1 MNTFNALHKYR
12 RLVFAM
18 TLMFL
23 VVGLASWFTMA
34 RQEDPSFPYRT
45 GMVKV
50 VFPGA
55 TATQIEKLITEPLE
69 EQLAEVDEIR
79 RMRSISRDDVVIVI
93 VELLDRIYDTDTAW
107 DRVRIALDQAQQDFP
122 AGVVE
127 LTLEDK
133 RMDIPAV
140 VLSLT
145 GSDDLVALAE
155 QAELLKKQLLRVPGV
170 SRIEINGDPEK
181 ELRVELNTETLNQ
194 LGINRDQVV
203 AAIQANNHIIPGGLI
218 RLDGH
223 SLRVVSGS
231 DVRQLEDLKS
241 VPLTLANGQQIP
253 LNAVAHIHMAPREP
267 KTAQSYHNGVRAIS
281 LGIIT
286 RRGQVDA
293 LAFGQSLRQKVD
305 DIRTDFLPLD
315 INETFFQPDYVAE
328 RLTGLQWSLAGSIAI
343 IALVVIVALGWR
355 NGLVVAA
362 ILPVVAI
369 IALALYNLGGGILH
383 QIAVIGMVIS
393 LGILVDNAIVV
404 VESIEQ
410 NLQQGMSRRESVSAT
425 FSQMAM
431 PLFSSTGTTV
441 AAFIPLLL
449 SKGGTGDFTRGIPV
463 MIIISLIVS
472 YFISVFV
479 LPLVAEYLIRGRQK
493 KTSQGLSRL
502 SDFLV
507 QVTRTKGKRVLLLVS
522 VIMLAV
528 LTLVPSLKLQFFP
541 AADRNQLVLD
551 LTLPSHVTIDET
563 AAVSSDIERSLLA
576 REEVT
581 SIYRSVGAS
590 GFRFYYNLNAVPE
603 SPNTARL
610 MINTANLAANQVLI
624 HWIENS
630 LQALHPEATLV
641 AKRLG
646 QGPPTPAPIEL
657 RLQSDDS
664 QALYQATDQVLKI
677 LHEMS
682 GTDMVRSDLDT
693 GIAEMRV
700 EVDKPTAEALGLRRD
715 QIAAALF
722 AQTRGLDAGEY
733 RYADNPVTIRVR
745 SESGEHTLPQTLAS
759 TSIYNAA
766 GQPVPLDTVAKVSMG
781 WNPAVIH
788 HYQGQ
793 RTVTVLSELAP
804 GAAYN
809 EILNALN
816 EALTVKPLP
825 SGVKMQFGGDAEG
838 SGDANS
844 AILKTAPLG
853 IMMLLLFMLLEFNS
867 FKRLGI
873 ILVTIPLAA
882 VGIIPGLV
890 FSNSP
895 FGFQS
900 LLGVIALTG
909 IVVNNAIVL
918 LDAIDARLKEGID
931 IDDAVDAAIKA
942 RTAPVLLTTVTTVL
956 GLLTLAFSESTLW
969 PPMAWAIISGLLMST
984 LFTLLVIPIL
994 SRTFLRSKAI

>member
-1 MNTFNALHKYR
+1 MNLFDTLHKYQ

-18 TLMFL
+18 TVMFL

-45 GMVKV
+45 GMVQV

-93 VELLDRIYDTDTAW
+93 VELLDRIYDTDSAW
-107 DRVRIALDQAQQDFP
+107 DSVRIALEQAEQDFP
-122 AGVVE
+122 EGVAE

-145 GSDDLVALAE
+145 GSDDVVLLAE
-155 QAELLKKQLLRVPGV
+155 QAEKLKKQLLRVPGV
-170 SRIEINGDPEK
+170 SRIELNGDPDK
-181 ELRVELNTETLNQ
+181 ELRVELDNATLNQ
-194 LGINRDQVV
+194 LGINRDQIV
-203 AAIQANNHIIPGGLI
+203 AAIKANNQIIPGGLI

-223 SLRVVSGS
+223 SLRIVSGS

-241 VPLTLANGQQIP
+241 IPITLANGQKIP
-253 LNAVAHIHMAPREP
+253 LNAVAHIHMAAREP

-281 LGIIT
+281 LGIIA

-293 LAFGQSLRQKVD
+293 LALGQALRAKVED
-305 DIRTDFLPLD
+305 VRGDFAPLG
-315 INETFFQPDYVAE
+315 IHETFFQPDYVEE
-328 RLTGLQWSLAGSIAI
+328 RLTGLQWNLLGSIGI

-362 ILPVVAI
+362 VLPIVAI

-404 VESIEQ
+404 VEAIEQ
-410 NLQQGMSRRESVSAT
+410 NLQQGMSRRDAVGAT
-425 FSQMAM
+425 FKQMAM

-463 MIIISLIVS
+463 MIIIALIVS
-472 YFISVFV
+472 YLVSVFV
-479 LPLVAEYLIRGRQK
+479 LPLVAEYLIRGRK
-493 KTSQGLSRL
+493 SKPSRGLSRF

-507 QVTRTKGKRVLLLVS
+507 QVTRENGKRVLFLV
-522 VIMLAV
+522 AV
-528 LTLVPSLKLQFFP
+528 VMFAALTLVPHLKLQFFP

-551 LTLPSHVTIDET
+551 LTLPSNASIDESAT
-563 AAVSSDIERSLLA
+563 ASAEIEHRLLA
-576 REEVT
+576 RDDVV
-581 SIYRSVGAS
+581 SVYRTVGAS

-603 SPNTARL
+603 SPNTARM
-610 MINTANLAANQVLI
+610 MINTTNLAANQVLI
-624 HWIENS
+624 DWIEHT
-630 LQALHPEATLV
+630 LQPLYPEATLV

-657 RLQSDDS
+657 RLQGDDS
-664 QALYQATDQVLKI
+664 LALYQATDQVLGL
-677 LHEMS
+677 LHQIE

-700 EVDKPTAEALGLRRD
+700 DVDKATAAELGLGRD

-722 AQTRGLDAGEY
+722 GQSRGLDAGEY
-733 RYADNPVTIRVR
+733 RYGDDPVTIRVR
-745 SESGEHTLPQTLAS
+745 SHAGEYTLPQELAS
-759 TSIYNAA
+759 TTIYDAR
-766 GQPVPLDTVAKVSMG
+766 GQPIPLDTVAKVSMH
-781 WNPAVIH
+781 WSPAVIH

-809 EILNALN
+809 QILNALN
-816 EALTVKPLP
+816 EALATQPLP
-825 SGVKMQFGGDAEG
+825 DGVHMQLGGDAEG

-873 ILVTIPLAA
+873 ILVTIPLAG

-890 FSNSP
+890 FSDSP

-918 LDAIDARLKEGID
+918 LDAIDSRLKEGVD
-931 IDDAVDAAIKA
+931 IDDAVDMAIKA
-942 RTAPVLLTTVTTVL
+942 RTAPVLLTTITTVL

-984 LFTLLVIPIL
+984 LLTLLVIPVL
-994 SRTFLRSKAI
+994 SRTFLRPKPE

>member
-1 MNTFNALHKYR
+1 
-12 RLVFAM
+12 
-18 TLMFL
+18 
-23 VVGLASWFTMA
+23 
-34 RQEDPSFPYRT
+34 
-45 GMVKV
+45 
-50 VFPGA
+50 
-55 TATQIEKLITEPLE
+55 
-69 EQLAEVDEIR
+69 
-79 RMRSISRDDVVIVI
+79 
-93 VELLDRIYDTDTAW
+93 
-107 DRVRIALDQAQQDFP
+107 
-122 AGVVE
+122 
-127 LTLEDK
+127 
-133 RMDIPAV
+133 
-140 VLSLT
+140 
-145 GSDDLVALAE
+145 
-155 QAELLKKQLLRVPGV
+155 
-170 SRIEINGDPEK
+170 
-181 ELRVELNTETLNQ
+181 
-194 LGINRDQVV
+194 
-203 AAIQANNHIIPGGLI
+203 
-218 RLDGH
+218 
-223 SLRVVSGS
+223 
-231 DVRQLEDLKS
+231 
-241 VPLTLANGQQIP
+241 
-253 LNAVAHIHMAPREP
+253 
-267 KTAQSYHNGVRAIS
+267 
-281 LGIIT
+281 
-286 RRGQVDA
+286 
-293 LAFGQSLRQKVD
+293 
-305 DIRTDFLPLD
+305 
-315 INETFFQPDYVAE
+315 
-328 RLTGLQWSLAGSIAI
+328 
-343 IALVVIVALGWR
+343 
-355 NGLVVAA
+355 
-362 ILPVVAI
+362 
-369 IALALYNLGGGILH
+369 
-383 QIAVIGMVIS
+383 
-393 LGILVDNAIVV
+393 
-404 VESIEQ
+404 
-410 NLQQGMSRRESVSAT
+410 
-425 FSQMAM
+425 
-431 PLFSSTGTTV
+431 
-441 AAFIPLLL
+441 
-449 SKGGTGDFTRGIPV
+449 
-463 MIIISLIVS
+463 MIIIALIVS

-479 LPLVAEYLIRGRQK
+479 LPLVAEYLIRGRK
-493 KTSQGLSRL
+493 KKPSQGVSRL

-507 QVTRTKGKRVLLLVS
+507 QVTRTKGKRVLLLVA
-522 VIMLAV
+522 VVMLAV
-528 LTLVPSLKLQFFP
+528 LMLVPSLKLQFFP

-551 LTLPSHVTIDET
+551 LTLPSHVTMDET
-563 AAVSSDIERSLLA
+563 AAVSSDIEKSLLA

-610 MINTANLAANQVLI
+610 MINTANLVANQVLI
-624 HWIENS
+624 HWIEHT
-630 LQALHPEATLV
+630 LQPLYPEATLV

-664 QALYQATDQVLKI
+664 QALYQATDQVLGI
-677 LHEMS
+677 LHNIPGS
-682 GTDMVRSDLDT
+682 DMVRSDLDT
-693 GIAEMRV
+693 GIAEMRI
-700 EVDKPTAEALGLRRD
+700 EVDKASAEALGLRRD

-733 RYADNPVTIRVR
+733 RYADDPVTIRVR

-759 TSIYNAA
+759 TSIYNAT

-781 WNPAVIH
+781 WSPAVIH

-809 EILNALN
+809 EILNALSD
-816 EALTVKPLP
+816 ALDSQPLP
-825 SGVKMQFGGDAEG
+825 SGVNMQLGGDAEG

-873 ILVTIPLAA
+873 ILVTIPLAG

-984 LFTLLVIPIL
+984 LLTLLVIPIL

>member
-1 MNTFNALHKYR
+1 MKLFERLHQYQ
-12 RLVFAM
+12 RLVYAM
-18 TLMFL
+18 TLMLL

-45 GMVKV
+45 GIVKV

-69 EQLAEVDEIR
+69 EQLAEVGEIR

-107 DRVRIALDQAQQDFP
+107 DRVRIALEQAEQDFP
-122 AGVVE
+122 QGVVE

-145 GSDDLVALAE
+145 GSDDAVLLAE
-155 QAELLKKQLLRVPGV
+155 QAEKLKKQLLRVPGV
-170 SRIEINGDPEK
+170 SRIEVNGDPEK
-181 ELRVELNTETLNQ
+181 ELRVELDNTTLNQ
-194 LGINRDQVV
+194 LGLNRDQVV
-203 AAIQANNHIIPGGLI
+203 AAIQANNQIIPGGLI
-218 RLDGH
+218 RLDEH
-223 SLRVVSGS
+223 SLRIVSGS
-231 DVRQLEDLKS
+231 DIRQLDDLKS
-241 VPLTLANGQQIP
+241 IPLTLANGQQIP
-253 LNAVAHIHMAPREP
+253 LNAVAHIHMAAREP
-267 KTAQSYHNGVRAIS
+267 QAAQSYRNGERAVS

-293 LAFGQSLRQKVD
+293 LAFGAALRSQVENL
-305 DIRTDFLPLD
+305 REEFAPLN
-315 INETFFQPDYVAE
+315 IQETFFQPDYVEE
-328 RLTGLQWSLAGSIAI
+328 RLTGLQWNLLGSVAI
-343 IALVVIVALGWR
+343 IALVVIIALGWR

-404 VESIEQ
+404 VEAIEQ
-410 NLQQGMSRRESVSAT
+410 NLQNGLSRREAVGAT
-425 FSQMAM
+425 FAQMAM

-463 MIIISLIVS
+463 MIIIALIVS

-479 LPLVAEYLIRGRQK
+479 LPLLAEHLIRERTVKSTGHMAALTQ
-493 KTSQGLSRL
+493 
-502 SDFLV
+502 FLMR
-507 QVTRTKGKRVLLLVS
+507 VTRERGKSVLIGVA
-522 VIMLAV
+522 VVMFAV
-528 LTLVPSLKLQFFP
+528 LMLVPNLKLQFFP

-551 LTLPSHVTIDET
+551 ISLPGNASMAES
-563 AAVSSDIERSLLA
+563 AEVSQAIEQQLLA
-576 REEVT
+576 REDVLFV
-581 SIYRSVGAS
+581 YRTVGAS
-590 GFRFYYNLNAVPE
+590 GFRFYYNLNSIPE

-610 MINTANLAANQVLI
+610 MINTANLAANQILI
-624 HWIENS
+624 EWIEHD
-630 LQALHPEATLV
+630 LQPLYPEATLV

-664 QALYQATDQVLKI
+664 LALYQATDQVLGL
-677 LHEMS
+677 LHQIE

-693 GIAEMRV
+693 GIAEMRI
-700 EVDKPTAEALGLRRD
+700 EVDKATAESLGLRRD
-715 QIAAALF
+715 QVATALF
-722 AQTRGLDAGEY
+722 GQSRGLDAGEY
-733 RYADNPVTIRVR
+733 RYADDPVTIRVR
-745 SESGEHTLPQTLAS
+745 STDGEQSLPQVIAS
-759 TSIYNAA
+759 TTIYDVA
-766 GQPVPLDTVAKVSMG
+766 GRPIPLDAVAKVSMH
-781 WNPAVIH
+781 WSPAVIH
-788 HYQGQ
+788 HYNGQ

-809 EILNALN
+809 QILTALYQ
-816 EALTVKPLP
+816 ALETQPLP
-825 SGVKMQFGGDAEG
+825 ESVTMQLGGDAEG

-873 ILVTIPLAA
+873 ILVTIPLAG

-918 LDAIDARLKEGID
+918 LDAIDAHLKNGAD
-931 IDDAVDAAIKA
+931 IDDAVDQAISV

-956 GLLTLAFSESTLW
+956 GLLTLALSESTLW

-984 LFTLLVIPIL
+984 LLTLLVIPVL
-994 SRTFLRSKAI
+994 SRRFLRPKFS